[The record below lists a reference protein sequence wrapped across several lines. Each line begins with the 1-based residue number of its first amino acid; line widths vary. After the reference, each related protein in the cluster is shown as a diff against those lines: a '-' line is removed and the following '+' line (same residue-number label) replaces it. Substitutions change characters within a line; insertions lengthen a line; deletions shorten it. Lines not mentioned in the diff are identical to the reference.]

1 MSAKASKRGLVYRC
15 MRCDLGAVKKDAM
28 LHFLRK
34 HVPRNEVPVFC
45 AACETRVLDEDGWF
59 EHTMTNRHA
68 KRIQENARMI
78 LRQRSSAPTPTT
90 SLFGDAPKEG
100 VDLYRLTTEASRS
113 YWLERAQNQAA
124 KQVKVTTKSALD
136 VLKSRCTSSDQLV
149 ALEHIGI
156 SLTGGDIVQQALD
169 TAMEWETMEAVASIV
184 CVEAP
189 VIDSSC
195 PSSTRTE
202 VPTEEISA
210 SCCPGREEETV
221 KDVDGG
227 RCPGPVLC
235 EVLGK
240 DVTGR
245 HRHTS
250 PVPVACEE
258 ETPNYID
265 GPVDDFDARR
275 PVTIVSAVE
284 DSTCGHHQTH
294 DKDPVHDVLEPGR
307 CTVPVFIEVPVGDIT
322 SSRQPVYDVCVDVTE
337 EGKVCPI
344 CEDFSELREE
354 HFTPDYD
361 EEMETTPDVTQA
373 TQVVPDRTQAEGP
386 LTADKRTGTEP
397 APAVNVEL
405 HLDENW
411 LMPLLAKVMR
421 VSISS
426 IASAITAKTKR
437 DPAPLERALEGV
449 ANQVAQ
455 TNITLADLAGKMEA
469 HANSQEVKLDAL
481 VDATRKMCQKVGP
494 VTESVQEAATSYK
507 DSTAHLQ
514 QAVGTFTSA
523 TSSLQTKIQ
532 VVVGQSTDTQKVI
545 ASQLEDQG
553 VAFRH
558 LAANVEGF
566 HEDLRQGGLTSQLV
580 NDIFGVSKQ
589 PVMEP
594 EAPKRECHRD
604 MTGFQEMWDAVAEE
618 GCAEVLAPGGQ
629 FVLMPKAPTVPE
641 SCGNPAADVREPSS
655 PSRKRQPT
663 PSSKPV
669 DAPTVTEPPKDVPPP
684 AEALKPSQGHRR
696 SGGSSNPLKRSRRG
710 PQELVHW
717 SKLPRGQRSG
727 RRRGMRR
734 NWIRDPSELS
744 RRYTSPSPVSSRS
757 PSPVRASI
765 SSVVV
770 KPKDP
775 GASHKDLNT

>member
-1 MSAKASKRGLVYRC
+1 MSAKASKKGLVYQC

-59 EHTMTNRHA
+59 EHTMINRHA
-68 KRIQENARMI
+68 KRIQEKGQNDTEAKVV
-78 LRQRSSAPTPTT
+78 SSNPYHITI
-90 SLFGDAPKEG
+90 GDAPKEG
-100 VDLYRLTTEASRS
+100 VDLYRLTTE
-113 YWLERAQNQAA
+113 
-124 KQVKVTTKSALD
+124 
-136 VLKSRCTSSDQLV
+136 
-149 ALEHIGI
+149 
-156 SLTGGDIVQQALD
+156 
-169 TAMEWETMEAVASIV
+169 
-184 CVEAP
+184 
-189 VIDSSC
+189 
-195 PSSTRTE
+195 
-202 VPTEEISA
+202 VPTEESSA

-235 EVLGK
+235 EVLGE

-265 GPVDDFDARR
+265 FPVDDFDARR
-275 PVTIVSAVE
+275 PVTVVSAVE

-294 DKDPVHDVLEPGR
+294 DKDPVDNVLEPGP
-307 CTVPVFIEVPVGDIT
+307 CTVPVFSEVPVGDIT
-322 SSRQPVYDVCVDVTE
+322 SSCQPVYDVCVDVTE
-337 EGKVCPI
+337 EGKVCPN

-361 EEMETTPDVTQA
+361 EEMETTPDATQA

-386 LTADKRTGTEP
+386 LTADKETGTEP

-405 HLDENW
+405 HLDENR

-455 TNITLADLAGKMEA
+455 TNIILADLAGKMEA

-514 QAVGTFTSA
+514 QAVRTFTSA
-523 TSSLQTKIQ
+523 TSSLQ
-532 VVVGQSTDTQKVI
+532 
-545 ASQLEDQG
+545 
-553 VAFRH
+553 
-558 LAANVEGF
+558 ANI
-566 HEDLRQGGLTSQLV
+566 S
-580 NDIFGVSKQ
+580 
-589 PVMEP
+589 
-594 EAPKRECHRD
+594 
-604 MTGFQEMWDAVAEE
+604 
-618 GCAEVLAPGGQ
+618 
-629 FVLMPKAPTVPE
+629 
-641 SCGNPAADVREPSS
+641 SCGPKYRHPEGDSLPAGRPRCSLPSS
-655 PSRKRQPT
+655 C
-663 PSSKPV
+663 
-669 DAPTVTEPPKDVPPP
+669 
-684 AEALKPSQGHRR
+684 SQC
-696 SGGSSNPLKRSRRG
+696 
-710 PQELVHW
+710 
-717 SKLPRGQRSG
+717 G
-727 RRRGMRR
+727 R
-734 NWIRDPSELS
+734 IP
-744 RRYTSPSPVSSRS
+744 
-757 PSPVRASI
+757 
-765 SSVVV
+765 
-770 KPKDP
+770 
-775 GASHKDLNT
+775 